1 MGHNQRAFRPFN
13 TGTDKMADSL
23 NGIAPRSG
31 FFKSALDYKNLLS
44 ALNKES
50 QAATKQNRFQNGSPA
65 LKLMSLLDTV
75 LDKLVDEKFDGI
87 V

>member
-1 MGHNQRAFRPFN
+1 
-13 TGTDKMADSL
+13 MADSL
-23 NGIAPRSG
+23 CGIAAHTG

-50 QAATKQNRFQNGSPA
+50 QAATRSGRFQNGRPA
-65 LKLMSLLDTV
+65 TKLMSLLDTV
-75 LDKLVDEKFDGI
+75 LDRMVDEKFDGI